1 MATVLTM
8 LIGLHWA
15 GGAVHAFLVFIP
27 NAFGYLLVF
36 LHFNSK
42 KKLQVLVL
50 MLLFVCLFVIAHG
63 GIEMLHGL
71 PQSPLQT
78 AANANGDLSLDMW
91 DAQHAYL
98 TPMRSDTGTWFYR
111 LRGLGD
117 INDPNDFGQLIV
129 CVIPLMFIF
138 WRAKKMFRN
147 FVFVI
152 LPVCALFYGLF
163 LTHSRGALLALI
175 AMAVVAARRRIGT
188 LRALLVAVV
197 LFVAAT
203 ALHFTGGRD
212 ISADSGAD
220 RTVLWGEG
228 LQIVKTHPLF
238 GVGLGNMKDYT
249 DEYLTAHNSV
259 IVCAAELGMFGLFFW
274 CLFLL
279 PTVRDALIV
288 ASPAKV
294 DEGEPIVPKEELYPQ
309 SAGKIDAIDK
319 AEINHLGQWVVLSL
333 TGFLVAGFFLSRA
346 FVTTFFLLGGVT
358 EVVFEMALQRGMIA
372 PRLPLALLLRYAGIL
387 TVSLIPLMYILIRIL
402 NLMH

>member
-1 MATVLTM
+1 
-8 LIGLHWA
+8 
-15 GGAVHAFLVFIP
+15 
-27 NAFGYLLVF
+27 
-36 LHFNSK
+36 
-42 KKLQVLVL
+42 
-50 MLLFVCLFVIAHG
+50 
-63 GIEMLHGL
+63 
-71 PQSPLQT
+71 
-78 AANANGDLSLDMW
+78 
-91 DAQHAYL
+91 
-98 TPMRSDTGTWFYR
+98 
-111 LRGLGD
+111 
-117 INDPNDFGQLIV
+117 
-129 CVIPLMFIF
+129 
-138 WRAKKMFRN
+138 
-147 FVFVI
+147 
-152 LPVCALFYGLF
+152 
-163 LTHSRGALLALI
+163 
-175 AMAVVAARRRIGT
+175 MAVVAARRRIGT